1 MIKAAGKKARRDNAA
16 DAAEEPDRIR
26 RRLRAGIKDLSS
38 DEEDDK
44 LGSVA
49 LPGEV
54 PAVVRSGEEYYIPH
68 LGVLGKVVSE
78 PGRNGKLRISSGSMT
93 YTVELS
99 QLRKPTADNVKT
111 DPPKSKKRERVSYKA
126 DSSNAIRHEKTMT
139 TMSELVLIGMKV
151 AEAESALDSYIDD
164 CQLSGIKTIRIV
176 HGKGTGALRAAVDT
190 ILNGDPRVK
199 DHRLGIKGEGDD
211 GVTVATLY

>member
-1 MIKAAGKKARRDNAA
+1 
-16 DAAEEPDRIR
+16 
-26 RRLRAGIKDLSS
+26 
-38 DEEDDK
+38 
-44 LGSVA
+44 
-49 LPGEV
+49 
-54 PAVVRSGEEYYIPH
+54 
-68 LGVLGKVVSE
+68 
-78 PGRNGKLRISSGSMT
+78 
-93 YTVELS
+93 
-99 QLRKPTADNVKT
+99 
-111 DPPKSKKRERVSYKA
+111 
-126 DSSNAIRHEKTMT
+126 MT